1 MKFTV
6 SSGDCQPQGNSE
18 MSPVPIWVYLLRP
31 AITLNQVP
39 DKNSMG
45 ISQHHGSLYRNIM
58 FCGKNFDFHASW
70 YNLYPG
76 FLVRGLLG
84 SANSLFHPLPLPP
97 TLTRPP
103 PTTCPSLLHT
113 KYRTH
118 QCTTPP
124 PSPPTLFYID
134 ILFPQSQMLIWG
146 SMLSQFQCG
155 K

>member
-103 PTTCPSLLHT
+103 HHHHHLPVAATHKIPHT
-113 KYRTH
+113 PMYD
-118 QCTTPP
+118 PP
-124 PSPPTLFYID
+124 PPTLFYID